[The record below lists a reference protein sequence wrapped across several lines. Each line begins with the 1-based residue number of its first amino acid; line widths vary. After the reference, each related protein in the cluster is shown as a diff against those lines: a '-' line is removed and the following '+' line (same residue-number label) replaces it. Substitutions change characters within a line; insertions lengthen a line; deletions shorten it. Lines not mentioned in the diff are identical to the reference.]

1 MFFYLWAKLFKKI
14 QGVAIKN
21 SYIHYTSK
29 IQSGSHIENTNFNKY
44 SYCGYNCQIINCD
57 IGSFSSIANNVV
69 IGGSEHPTHWVSTSP
84 IFYKGARNSLKMKF
98 SKHKRPDPLKT
109 FIGNDVWIGE
119 RVLVKSGVTIADGAV
134 VGMGSVVTKDV
145 EAYSVVAGNPAKTI
159 IMRFDHDT
167 ITFLL
172 ESKWWDC
179 EESKHKE
186 QVKLFN
192 NDNEFKRL
200 LSQ

>member
-84 IFYKGARNSLKMKF
+84 IFYKGARNSLKIKF

-145 EAYSVVAGNPAKTI
+145 EAYSIVAGSPAKTI
-159 IMRFDHDT
+159 KMRFDNET
-167 ITFLL
+167 IKLLL
-172 ESKWWDC
+172 ELKWWEW
-179 EESKHKE
+179 EETKIREYAKFFND
-186 QVKLFN
+186 VK
-192 NDNEFKRL
+192 EFKMRL
-200 LSQ
+200 SK